1 MGSNRMRLL
10 TTMRANGGFSM
21 VFAVAALLAATP
33 AMAESRASLGE
44 RVTALETQ
52 VQQNQ
57 TQQSIAQLNRIAQ
70 LEADLKDL
78 RSQVEQLQN
87 DNAQLKQHDRDQYID
102 LDGRLN
108 RLEGGTSAGAAAAAG
123 RPPVTTSAAP
133 GSSAPGSAAA
143 SVPAASGAANP
154 ANEQQSYDAALS
166 AVRSDQYADAAR
178 RFQAFVQQYP
188 NSALVSNAY
197 YWMGESYYVT
207 QNYQL
212 ALDAFK
218 IVITRY
224 PESPKTPGALLKL
237 GYSQDGLKQRD
248 AAIATLREVIQRYPD
263 SEVARQAQ
271 SRLREIAMDAAH

>member
-10 TTMRANGGFSM
+10 TTLRANGGFSM

-102 LDGRLN
+102 LDTRLN
-108 RLEGGTSAGAAAAAG
+108 RLEGGASAGATAAAG
-123 RPPVTTSAAP
+123 RPAVATSAAP
-133 GSSAPGSAAA
+133 GPSIPGSAAA
-143 SVPAASGAANP
+143 SAPAASAAANP

-166 AVRSDQYADAAR
+166 AVRGDQYADAAR

-188 NSALVSNAY
+188 NSALASNAY

-218 IVITRY
+218 AVITRY

-271 SRLREIAMDAAH
+271 GRLREIAMDAAH